1 MAEHRGFGQGGSN
14 LTQSNQWKSW
24 KYSSK
29 TVFREDAIKQY
40 VLILG
45 YKWQLAKR
53 KLYLWTK
60 IKVDDP

>member
-14 LTQSNQWKSW
+14 FTQSNQWKSWKSW

-45 YKWQLAKR
+45 
-53 KLYLWTK
+53 
-60 IKVDDP
+60 